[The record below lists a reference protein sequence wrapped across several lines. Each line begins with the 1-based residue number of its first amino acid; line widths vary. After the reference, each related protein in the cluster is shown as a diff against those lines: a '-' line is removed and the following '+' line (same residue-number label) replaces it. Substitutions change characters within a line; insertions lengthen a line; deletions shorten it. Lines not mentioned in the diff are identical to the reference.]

1 MKRHL
6 LPLTLV
12 CALMTGPVAAHEPI
26 GKGVEDLPIFDAH
39 VHYKTEAWGPY
50 PPGAVIELMDKS
62 GVAMALV
69 SSTPDEGTIRLYEYA
84 PNRIVP
90 EVRPYHEGWGQS
102 NWTAHDGMFDY
113 IKGRMDKYPH
123 VGIGEFHLHDIEK
136 ADEGLLRRIA
146 KLAAERGALLHIH
159 SGPEPVEFFYRV
171 NPSLTIIWAH
181 AGMSAPPDVIGPLM
195 DKHAGLYA
203 DLSYREWEI
212 LDGDEGPLNP
222 AWEALLTRHA
232 DRFMVGTD
240 TWVNEQW
247 AQYGRLVAMNRA
259 WLARFPRP
267 LAEKFAYKNAEKLF
281 GRKVSQEL
289 LGTR

>member
-1 MKRHL
+1 MIRHL
-6 LPLTLV
+6 FPLTLV
-12 CALMTGPVAAHEPI
+12 CALAVGPAAAHEPI
-26 GKGVEDLPIFDAH
+26 GKGAEDLPIFDAH

-50 PPGAVIELMDKS
+50 PPGAVIELMDRS

-69 SSTPDEGTIRLYEYA
+69 SSTPDEGTIRLYEHA

-102 NWTAHDGMFDY
+102 NWTAYDGMFDY
-113 IKGRMDKYPH
+113 IKGRMDVYPH
-123 VGIGEFHLHDIEK
+123 VGIGEFHLHDIDK

-146 KLAAERGALLHIH
+146 KLAAERDALLHVH
-159 SGPEPVEFFYRV
+159 SGPDPVAFLYSID
-171 NPSLTIIWAH
+171 PGLTIIWAH
-181 AGMSAPPDVIGPLM
+181 AGMSAPPDVIGSLM
-195 DKHAGLYA
+195 DKHARLYA

-232 DRFMVGTD
+232 ERFMVGTD

-247 AQYGRLVAMNRA
+247 AQYDRLVAMNRA
-259 WLARFPRP
+259 WLARFPRD
-267 LAEKFAYKNAEKLF
+267 LAEKFAYKNAENLF
-281 GRKVSQEL
+281 GRKVSRDL
-289 LGTR
+289 IGTR